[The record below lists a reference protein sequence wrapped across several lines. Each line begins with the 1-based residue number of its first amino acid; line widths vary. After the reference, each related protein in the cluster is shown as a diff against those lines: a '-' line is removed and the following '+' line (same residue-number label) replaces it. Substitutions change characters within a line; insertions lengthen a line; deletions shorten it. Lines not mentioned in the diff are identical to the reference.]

1 MQDRPDHKPAS
12 ARAPY
17 DGAHPLKFISAEQFA
32 ALGVESVVFKRHI
45 DGDDLIRLLPDAGL
59 DPAEGPFILVLSAD
73 GRPVLVT
80 DSMDSLEAWLEDQPV
95 SLASVH

>member
-17 DGAHPLKFISAEQFA
+17 QDAHPLKFISAEQFA
-32 ALGVESVVFKRHI
+32 ALGTGSVVFKRHI
-45 DGDDLIRLLPDAGL
+45 AGDALKRLLPDAAV
-59 DPAEGPFILVLSAD
+59 DPDEGPFILVLSAD
-73 GRPVLVT
+73 GKPMLVT